1 MAPNGERV
9 RREAWRL
16 VMHYRGGD
24 VVLDEVIALDKL
36 LPPSDDLPE
45 GGPEG
50 ELSGF
55 WFELRDRS
63 GRTTYRQIESN
74 PLVHAWSDVVEDREG
89 GGTELRRLAAV
100 ADDTTFTFLIPRPS
114 GEGAHVVIFSSPP
127 DAVAKGIGVPA
138 EPRWRI
144 ELPAYQPE

>member
-1 MAPNGERV
+1 MTPNSEHIRGE
-9 RREAWRL
+9 ALRL
-16 VMHYRGGD
+16 VINYRAGD
-24 VVLDEVIALDKL
+24 VMLEEVIPLDKL

-74 PLVHAWSDVVEDREG
+74 PLVHACSDVIEDREG

-100 ADDTTFTFLIPRPS
+100 ADDTTFTFLIPRPR
-114 GEGAHVVIFSSPP
+114 GEGAHVVIFSSPL
-127 DAVAKGIGVPA
+127 DAVAEGIGVPA

-144 ELPAYQPE
+144 ELPADQPE